1 MSIKTEL
8 ERITQAKADIITA
21 IEEQGVPVPDGTRID
36 GMAPL
41 IAAIKGGGGGGYP
54 YNVSNFAYTNLDSS
68 VTVTWTDTDDA
79 DWAGTVIVAKQ
90 DSYPTDADDG
100 IVIVDSKVRDQYAT
114 EGYTKTDMAEGF
126 WFFQAF
132 PYSVDGEYSDNIVN
146 RMPVAVQ
153 YVYPSPLPSFKAQAG
168 NTTITISYTLP
179 EDAVGVDVVYKAGS
193 APASLEDGTLLSD
206 VQTGHKIEGLE
217 NGTTYYFL
225 AQTFNTY
232 GRHNAEGDTAQ
243 ATPQPFVQFGYR
255 HYTANSSPDLVRL
268 GDAEGLS
275 ATAGIGTV
283 AQVSDFDDQPI
294 FRDIRVCNLAIDG
307 TVNAYEGDAGFT
319 RDGGG
324 GDVMVEIPR
333 FYYKRVKGADDT
345 GAYIEAWVSDGQP
358 DDDYE
363 LHPAFAPGAPYAD
376 LDYIYVS
383 AYEASA
389 GYVSKTGQSPLGSIT
404 RATARTGA
412 KNKGSGWS
420 QLDIAAV
427 CAINLLIYTEYA
439 TLNGQAAIGSGNSS
453 ASATI
458 KTGTTDSMA
467 GHTGRA
473 AGTDTDVGMK
483 WRGIENWWGN
493 VWKWVDGLNVNA
505 YAYYYCLNPDN
516 FADDTTDHY
525 TAAGFSVGSAG
536 YIKEVGYSADH
547 PWLIVPTTTGGSETT
562 YFCDGVYSW
571 AEWRAASFGG
581 NYSYKTG
588 CGPASWN
595 LQDNSAHVYQSI
607 GCRLVYRPIME
618 VAA

>member
-8 ERITQAKADIITA
+8 ERITQAKVDIAAA
-21 IEEQGVPVPDGTRID
+21 IEEQGVTVPDGTRID

-54 YNVSNFAYTNLDSS
+54 YNVSNFAYTNNDSA

-100 IVIVDSKVRDQYAT
+100 IVIVDSKVRNQYSET
-114 EGYTKTDMAEGF
+114 GYTKSDMAEGV

-132 PYSVDGEYSDNIVN
+132 PYSIDGEYSDNIVN

-153 YVYPSPLPSFKAQAG
+153 YVYPSPLASFKAQAG
-168 NTTITISYTLP
+168 NTTVTFSFTLP

-193 APASLEDGTLLSD
+193 APASLEDGILLSNT
-206 VQTGHKIEGLE
+206 QTGHRIEGLD

-225 AQTFNTY
+225 AKTFNGY

-243 ATPQPFVQFGYR
+243 ATPQPFVQFGIR
-255 HYTANSSPDLVRL
+255 HYTANQSVDLVRL
-268 GDAEGLS
+268 GDAESLS

-307 TVNAYEGDAGFT
+307 TVNAYEGEAGFT
-319 RDGGG
+319 RDGTN

-333 FYYKRVKGADDT
+333 FWYKRVRGTDET

-363 LHPAFAPGAPYAD
+363 LHPAFAMETPYAD
-376 LDYIYVS
+376 QECIYVS

-389 GYVSKTGQSPLGSIT
+389 GYRSIAGQSPLVSIT
-404 RATARTGA
+404 RRTAGNGA
-412 KNKGSGWS
+412 KAKGAGWS

-427 CAINLLIYTEYA
+427 CAVNLLIYTEYA
-439 TLNGQAAIGSGNSS
+439 TLNGQTAIGSGNSS
-453 ASATI
+453 TSAAI

-473 AGTDTDVGMK
+473 AGTDTAVGMK
-483 WRGIENWWGN
+483 WRGIENWWGS
-493 VWKWVDGLNVNA
+493 VWKWVDGLNINA
-505 YAYYYCLNPDN
+505 YAYYYCLNPN
-516 FADDTTDHY
+516 NYADDTTANYIDAGL
-525 TAAGFSVGSAG
+525 TAPSGASSS
-536 YIKEVGYSADH
+536 YIKELGCNDACS
-547 PWLIVPTTTGGSETT
+547 WLMVPTAIGGSATT
-562 YFCDGVYSW
+562 FFCDGLWTNSG
-571 AEWRAASFGG
+571 WRVAIFGG
-581 NYSYKTG
+581 AWTYGTL
-588 CGPASWN
+588 CGPSCWYLSNAS
-595 LQDNSAHVYQSI
+595 SISTTHI
-607 GCRLVYRPIME
+607 GCRLLYRK
-618 VAA
+618 AS